1 MAADRPPATEGEP
14 PSAESLQLTHRR
26 SQASLNGEPA
36 HSDLHTALE
45 SGRRGGGETAWGPV
59 TLCCSAYTW
68 TNVSSS
74 NRIWFLWETIRD

>member
-36 HSDLHTALE
+36 HSDLHTALD

-59 TLCCSAYTW
+59 TLCCRAAMLAPGQVSLRA
-68 TNVSSS
+68 TNYKES
-74 NRIWFLWETIRD
+74 IWD